1 MPGPMD
7 MGRGRVPAPA
17 SRGLDG
23 WGIYLVLVVALA
35 PVVVPTGPA
44 QLAILDPF
52 NLLALAAFAVAFLSR
67 RITLR
72 APFAAGVLVIAIGS
86 LIAIAS
92 AESLSSSALAM
103 AQDAYIYLWFIVL
116 VSIMSTRGDLVGLR
130 IAWVGVANIVALYG
144 IAVVVLQG
152 HGTLSRML
160 GPRGMRATGTF
171 YDPNMFAD
179 YLCMSLFMVLSLG
192 PHMGRALRLSS
203 AAVLLAAMVATKSNG
218 GALSLLV
225 GLAVWALV
233 RARTLRFSVPAVA
246 GSALVAVSIALAAW
260 WMFAGVGIGASAVQ
274 ELRAR
279 SFMARAGHSSEG
291 RLKIWRQLE
300 QTYQRSP
307 LGIGPG
313 NSRWVTL
320 SVAERERPNSMF
332 SKEAHSDYLAFAIE
346 RGPLAALA
354 LLFLVFQAFAKIASA
369 WKRRVRAGTADAA
382 ASALVAAMA
391 GALASSAVHSLTI
404 ERLHFRHFW
413 LLLAIVCAIAETSRA
428 HAARRTAAAPR
439 EHEETQRSLVTA
451 SA

>member
-7 MGRGRVPAPA
+7 MGRGRVPAKA

-35 PVVVPTGPA
+35 PVVVPAGPA
-44 QLAILDPF
+44 QSAILDPF
-52 NLLALAAFAVAFLSR
+52 NLIALAAFAVAFLSR

-86 LIAIAS
+86 LIAIAN

-116 VSIMSTRGDLVGLR
+116 TSVMSTRGDLVGLR

-192 PHMGRALRLSS
+192 PHMGRVLRWGS

-246 GSALVAVSIALAAW
+246 GAALVAVSIALTAW

-300 QTYQRSP
+300 QTYRRSP

-320 SVAERERPNSMF
+320 SVAERERPKSMF

-354 LLFLVFQAFAKIASA
+354 LLFLAFQAFAKVASA

-428 HAARRTAAAPR
+428 HAARRTATAPR
-439 EHEETQRSLVTA
+439 VHEETTRSLVTA